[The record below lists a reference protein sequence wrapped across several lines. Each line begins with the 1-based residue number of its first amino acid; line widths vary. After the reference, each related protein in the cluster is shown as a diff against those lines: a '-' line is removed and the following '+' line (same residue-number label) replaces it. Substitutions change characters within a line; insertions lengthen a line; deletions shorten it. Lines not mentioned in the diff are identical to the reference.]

1 MTDKEEI
8 LKQYEQV
15 VNDVDKLYLDLVR
28 FFKDKVVPPSLAALA
43 MAELSQDILK
53 DYQKIEKTEGLTSE
67 VQDEFVKHKL
77 LVDSEAVH

>member
-15 VNDVDKLYLDLVR
+15 VNDVDKLYLDLVL

-53 DYQKIEKTEGLTSE
+53 DYQEIEKTEGLTSE

>member
-15 VNDVDKLYLDLVR
+15 VNDVDKLYLDLVL
-28 FFKDKVVPPSLAALA
+28 FFKDKAVPPSLAALA

-77 LVDSEAVH
+77 LVDSEVVH

>member
-15 VNDVDKLYLDLVR
+15 VNDVDKLYLDLVC
-28 FFKDKVVPPSLAALA
+28 FFKDKVVPPSLSALA

-53 DYQKIEKTEGLTSE
+53 DYQEIEKTEGLTSE